1 MWVAVAGE
9 HYLPGLEVEG
19 EHGYQSLGDGEAIDD
34 GIGDVLVVHDLE
46 HPWDHHLTGRVE
58 RLSEVGLFITLC
70 QQFSDAC
77 GTHLGQFLFI
87 GLGIV
92 VVVAADETVAVAYEP
107 DLAAHTAVDDGRGR
121 EAFLGMCGHA
131 ALGEAQPV
139 MAADGFGNPL
149 AELLAADVGRHVTD
163 IAADEQHGIAPV
175 APPRE
180 VAAGGLRSGAVDDGD
195 EVICDDDSVLAFLR
209 GALRNDAFLY
219 DIHCS
224 WDCWGCLSRVGG

>member
-9 HYLPGLEVEG
+9 HDLPGLEVEG
-19 EHGYQSLGDGEAIDD
+19 EHGYEPLGDGEAIDD

-58 RLSEVGLFITLC
+58 RLSKVRLFIALC
-70 QQFSDAC
+70 QQFPDAC
-77 GTHLGQFLFI
+77 GTHLSQFLFI

-92 VVVAADETVAVAYEP
+92 VVVATNETMAVAYEP
-107 DLAAHTAVDDGRGR
+107 YLTAHAAIDNGRGR
-121 EAFLGMCGHA
+121 KAFFRMCGHA
-131 ALGEAQPV
+131 DLGEAQPV
-139 MAADGFGNPL
+139 MTADGFRNTF

-180 VAAGGLRSGAVDDGD
+180 VAAGSLRSGAVDDGD

-224 WDCWGCLSRVGG
+224 

>member
-9 HYLPGLEVEG
+9 HDLPGLEVEG
-19 EHGYQSLGDGEAIDD
+19 EHGYEPLGDGEAIDD

-46 HPWDHHLTGRVE
+46 HPWDHYLTGRVE
-58 RLSEVGLFITLC
+58 RLSKVRLFIALC
-70 QQFSDAC
+70 QQFPDAS
-77 GTHLGQFLFI
+77 GTHLSQFLFI

-92 VVVAADETVAVAYEP
+92 VVVATDETMAVAYEP
-107 DLAAHTAVDDGRGR
+107 YLTAHAAIDNGRGR
-121 EAFLGMCGHA
+121 KAFFRMCGHA
-131 ALGEAQPV
+131 DLGEAQPV
-139 MAADGFGNPL
+139 MTADGFRNTF

-180 VAAGGLRSGAVDDGD
+180 VAVRGLRSGAVDDGD

-224 WDCWGCLSRVGG
+224 

>member
-1 MWVAVAGE
+1 M
-9 HYLPGLEVEG
+9 
-19 EHGYQSLGDGEAIDD
+19 
-34 GIGDVLVVHDLE
+34 
-46 HPWDHHLTGRVE
+46 
-58 RLSEVGLFITLC
+58 
-70 QQFSDAC
+70 
-77 GTHLGQFLFI
+77 FI

-92 VVVAADETVAVAYEP
+92 VVVATDETMAVAYEP
-107 DLAAHTAVDDGRGR
+107 YLTAHAAIDNGRGR
-121 EAFLGMCGHA
+121 KAFFRMCGHA
-131 ALGEAQPV
+131 DLGEAQPV
-139 MAADGFGNPL
+139 MTADGFRNTF

-180 VAAGGLRSGAVDDGD
+180 VAAGSLRSRAVDDGD

-224 WDCWGCLSRVGG
+224 WDCWGCLSKVGG

>member
-9 HYLPGLEVEG
+9 DYLPGLEVEG
-19 EHGYQSLGDGEAIDD
+19 EHGYEPLGDGEAIDD

-58 RLSEVGLFITLC
+58 RLSKVRLFIALC
-70 QQFSDAC
+70 QQFPDAC
-77 GTHLGQFLFI
+77 GTHLSQFLFI

-92 VVVAADETVAVAYEP
+92 VVVATDETMAVAYEP
-107 DLAAHTAVDDGRGR
+107 YLTAHAAIDNGRGR
-121 EAFLGMCGHA
+121 KAFFRMCGHA
-131 ALGEAQPV
+131 DLGEAQPV
-139 MAADGFGNPL
+139 MTADGFRNTF

-180 VAAGGLRSGAVDDGD
+180 VAAGSLRSGAVDDGD

-224 WDCWGCLSRVGG
+224 